1 VLAALCLASF
11 MATLDLF
18 VVNVALKDIG
28 RDFSGQGL
36 SNLSWILNAYAIIFG
51 ALLIPAGRMADKY
64 GRRTAFVA
72 GLAIFTAASLACA
85 LAPDLWAL
93 VAFRCLQA
101 AGAAVLTPASL
112 GLVLTALPA
121 ERVAN
126 GVRLWA
132 VSAALAGAAGPV
144 VGGLLTDLSWRWI
157 FVINI
162 PLGLAA
168 AAVAVALIP
177 RDERDRSTR
186 IPDLLGSFLLVIG
199 VGAASLGLVKGP
211 DWGWGAAATS
221 LCWAVAVAAAAG
233 FAVSTR
239 RSAVPVIDFS
249 LFRSRVFS
257 MANLSAALLFGLTGM
272 QLLSVSFFLQNSWH
286 WSAVETGLAIA
297 PGPAMVF
304 LASGPGQKL
313 NARFPA
319 GRVASAG
326 FILVAIGQ
334 ALITL
339 SLHHWHSYAGSMLP
353 GWLIL
358 GTGLGLAMPTI
369 VETATVDL
377 PAGESGTGSAINA
390 TARQLGAVLAT
401 AATVVIL
408 GQAATTGAVA
418 KFYTTWWVVVGAAAA
433 GAVVV
438 LGISPSRRHGAI
450 SPDPEQAGHVGVT

>member
-1 VLAALCLASF
+1 PPSRIGDVTMHSQPATQPGAGKSPGLVLAALCLASF

-51 ALLIPAGRMADKY
+51 ALLIPAGRMADRY
-64 GRRTAFVA
+64 GRRNAFVV
-72 GLAIFTAASLACA
+72 GLAVFVLASLACGM
-85 LAPDLWAL
+85 APDLWTL
-93 VAFRCLQA
+93 VGFRCLQA

-112 GLVLTALPA
+112 GLVLTALPGD
-121 ERVAN
+121 RMAN

-144 VGGLLTDLSWRWI
+144 VGGLLTEVSWRWI

-162 PLGLAA
+162 PLGLVA
-168 AAVAVALIP
+168 AAVALTLIA
-177 RDERDRSTR
+177 RDTRDSSTR

-211 DWGWGAAATS
+211 DWGWGSAPTS
-221 LCWAVAVAAAAG
+221 ICWAVTVAAAAG
-233 FAVSTR
+233 FAASTR
-239 RSAVPVIDFS
+239 RSAVPVIDFR
-249 LFRSRVFS
+249 LFRSRVFT

-272 QLLSVSFFLQNSWH
+272 QLRSVSFFLQNSWH
-286 WSAVETGLAIA
+286 WSAVQTGLAIA

-319 GRVASAG
+319 GRVACAG
-326 FILVAIGQ
+326 FVLVAIGQ
-334 ALITL
+334 ALMTL
-339 SLHHWHSYAGSMLP
+339 SLHQWHSYAASMLP

-358 GTGLGLAMPTI
+358 GTGLGFAMPTI
-369 VETATVDL
+369 VESATVDL
-377 PAGESGTGSAINA
+377 PPEESGTGSAINA

-401 AATVVIL
+401 AVTVVIL
-408 GQAATTGAVA
+408 GDSAVTVAA
-418 KFYTTWWVVVGAAAA
+418 
-433 GAVVV
+433 
-438 LGISPSRRHGAI
+438 
-450 SPDPEQAGHVGVT
+450 